1 MESIMINDIVRQKG
15 YLTLGSRLRRM
26 GERLQAD
33 VQQLLNQHDIPI
45 QSSQYPLL
53 VTLEENGPL
62 AVGDMATALGV
73 SQPGIT
79 RSVGQLAK
87 QNLVT
92 IRRGKED
99 QRTKTVS
106 LTRKGQTV
114 VTDGRNHI
122 WPQIEASLSEILSG
136 QAGTLI
142 EQLDLLEDA
151 LDKSSMPERIINAKK
166 NGDNNG

>member
-1 MESIMINDIVRQKG
+1 MIKDIVRQKG
-15 YLTLGSRLRRM
+15 YLALGSRLKRI

-53 VTLEENGPL
+53 VTLDEVGPL
-62 AVGDMATALGV
+62 AVGDLAMALGV

-87 QNLVT
+87 QKLVT
-92 IRRGKED
+92 IQRGKED
-99 QRTKTVS
+99 QRTKTIT
-106 LTRKGQTV
+106 LTRQGRTILTKG
-114 VTDGRNHI
+114 RHYI
-122 WPQIEASLSEILSG
+122 WPHIEATLSELLSG
-136 QAGTLI
+136 HSGALI

-151 LDKSSMPERIINAKK
+151 LDENSMSQRIFNKDS
-166 NGDNNG
+166 GDANE